1 MVRRQF
7 SLKVQLKLF
16 WKHQLLYGL
25 LVGIAFFL
33 LTVTWISCASSLIK
47 SFDSKVEVNS
57 AFTHQYA
64 LLSVTHEADQG
75 QNGMQAP
82 DLSRGEG
89 ELEQYPLFQASDFL
103 REINPKFN
111 IQTSKSN
118 DEPNFINEGFEL
130 FSEQGVSKRIIAAL
144 EGYDVNFHGF
154 GFENYGDEKD
164 YVQLTSVEVER
175 LFGERV
181 CASRVDGEC
190 LLTPLAQQWMEQKNE
205 SMGRGHCDGMATLSL
220 LFYLNQIKVEEFGST
235 SVNSL
240 QLDGNQKLQR
250 EIAYWWA
257 TQSTEPTR
265 SARDRNALTPHEV
278 VNQLVQAFQA
288 GRNSEV
294 YTIAFWKPNRRG
306 GHAVTPFAIEE
317 RGNNIFAILVYD
329 NNYPN
334 TIREILVDSNA
345 DTWRYNSSVN
355 PDTPE
360 QEYQG
365 DANTKTLLL
374 TPTSFRLQLQKCPF
388 CEENIVTVASKE
400 NAGIYSQRLQGRG

>member
-1 MVRRQF
+1 MVGQQF
-7 SLKVQLKLF
+7 WSKVQLRLF
-16 WKHQLLYGL
+16 RNQQLLYFLLLGIALFSFTVVWAIRASLSINVFDSNLGLNSSLTHRYGL
-25 LVGIAFFL
+25 L
-33 LTVTWISCASSLIK
+33 
-47 SFDSKVEVNS
+47 S
-57 AFTHQYA
+57 AA
-64 LLSVTHEADQG
+64 HEANQV
-75 QNGMQAP
+75 QSWIQAP
-82 DLSRGEG
+82 ELSYGEG
-89 ELEQYPLFQASDFL
+89 KQEKIFFFQTPGFI
-103 REINPKFN
+103 REINPK
-111 IQTSKSN
+111 SKSQNPTSN
-118 DEPNFINEGFEL
+118 DEPNFRNEGLEPFIG
-130 FSEQGVSKRIIAAL
+130 QGSSRRLIAAL
-144 EGYDVNFHGF
+144 EGYDVKFHGF
-154 GFENYGDEKD
+154 SFENYGDEKD
-164 YVQLTSVEVER
+164 YVQLTSAEVER

-181 CASRVDGEC
+181 CASKVDGEC
-190 LLTPLAQQWMEQKNE
+190 FLTPLAQQWMEQKNK

-220 LFYLNQIKVEEFGST
+220 LFYLNQIKVEEFGSS

-278 VNQLVQAFQA
+278 VNQLVEAFKA

-294 YTIAFWKPNRRG
+294 YTVAFWKPNRRG
-306 GHAVTPFAIEE
+306 GHAVTPFAVEE
-317 RGNNIFAILVYD
+317 RGNNMFAILVYD

-355 PDTPE
+355 PDMPE

-365 DANTKTLLL
+365 DAKTKTLLL

-388 CEENIVTVASKE
+388 CEENNFPVASKE
-400 NAGIYSQRLQGRG
+400 EAGKTGAHQDLN